1 MKLLVLSDSHG
12 NLANAVAAVAETEPD
27 MILHLGD
34 GWDDAREL
42 SLAYPDIP
50 LEQVPGN
57 CDFRMGEP
65 QEKLLLV
72 EGHRI
77 FCCHGH
83 TRGVKQG
90 CGAAIA
96 EAKRQGAELLLFG
109 HTHRSDWGR
118 EGALQWMN
126 PGSVGDWRRPSYGLV
141 EVHPGGELVCRRCFL
156 DE

>member
-12 NLANAVAAVAETEPD
+12 NLASAVAAVAETEPD

-34 GWDDAREL
+34 GWDDAQEL
-42 SLAYPDIP
+42 SLAYPEIP

-65 QEKLLLV
+65 QERLILV
-72 EGHRI
+72 EGRRI
-77 FCCHGH
+77 FFCHGH

-90 CGAAIA
+90 YGAAIA
-96 EAKRQGAELLLFG
+96 EAKRQQAELLLFG

-118 EGALQWMN
+118 EGELQWMN

-141 EVHPGGELVCRRCFL
+141 EVHPEGEIVCRHCFL